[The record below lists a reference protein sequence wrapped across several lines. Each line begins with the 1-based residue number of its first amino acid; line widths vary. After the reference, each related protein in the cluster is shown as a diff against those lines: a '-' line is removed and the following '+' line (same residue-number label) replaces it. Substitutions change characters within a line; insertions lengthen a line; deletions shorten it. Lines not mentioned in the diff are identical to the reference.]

1 VLPEPAECRRPR
13 TVRRP
18 VRTARLGGEAVP
30 DEMVQEMPSRAEAVT
45 GGIPVVIE
53 ITNGG
58 MWP

>member
-1 VLPEPAECRRPR
+1 
-13 TVRRP
+13 
-18 VRTARLGGEAVP
+18 
-30 DEMVQEMPSRAEAVT
+30 MVQEMPSRAEAVT